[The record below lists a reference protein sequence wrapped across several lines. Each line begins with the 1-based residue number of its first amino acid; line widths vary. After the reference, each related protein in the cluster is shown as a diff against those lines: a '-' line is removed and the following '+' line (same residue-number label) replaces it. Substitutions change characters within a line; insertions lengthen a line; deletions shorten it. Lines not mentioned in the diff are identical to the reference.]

1 MPSSIP
7 EVLNDILTEA
17 AFLIAHSA
25 SINQEAFARDEVVKR
40 AFVRSLEI
48 IGEATKKIPDSV
60 RQKHPEVQWRNMA
73 GMRDVLIHNYE
84 GVDYAVVWDVVE
96 NKVPVL
102 FAHITRILQ
111 EETARD

>member
-1 MPSSIP
+1 MI
-7 EVLNDILTEA
+7 E
-17 AFLIAHSA
+17 HSA
-25 SINQEAFARDEVVKR
+25 GLSQERFARDEIIKR

-84 GVDYAVVWDVVE
+84 GVDYAVVWEVVAE
-96 NKVPVL
+96 KVPVL
-102 FAHITRILQ
+102 YSQVTKILQ
-111 EETARD
+111 EETTGD